1 MAVALLL
8 GNGSKFLK
16 NIWADEITGTEGDDN
31 LVGTINADI
40 INGLGGHDSQLSLQC
55 SHSSSILRILKLNHL
70 RSLVTL

>member
-1 MAVALLL
+1 VYREGSLIRIKRGLLLLKSAQLLGLTVIIMAIALLM

-40 INGLGGHDSQLSLQC
+40 IMD
-55 SHSSSILRILKLNHL
+55 
-70 RSLVTL
+70 